1 MICMQLV
8 VAEKPSVG
16 MALAKA
22 LGVSVKKDGYVEDEN
37 VIISWCVGHL
47 VCLANADMYDEK
59 YKKWN
64 IADLPIIPE
73 SWQFIVAEDKNKQF
87 GVLRQLMEDSRVC
100 KEQREA
106 IGVDTLFVTKFQKNA
121 VFSVQTYNTRYRKFV
136 LRH

>member
-1 MICMQLV
+1 
-8 VAEKPSVG
+8 
-16 MALAKA
+16 
-22 LGVSVKKDGYVEDEN
+22 
-37 VIISWCVGHL
+37 
-47 VCLANADMYDEK
+47 MYDEK